1 MAMYERIIYELQKA
15 SCSSI
20 MISPTTATLP
30 SDMNTIQT
38 RGLFDGLIFLGIL
51 DKGVREQIAQID
63 LPKVYVDIYD
73 QTHKSDSVITEN
85 IYSSYELTNY
95 LIQQGHTDIG
105 FVGTVGSTTS
115 ISDRYLGYL
124 RRMLEE
130 GISPKN
136 EWRIPD
142 RSDEGIA
149 IPLLLPEKLPTAFVC
164 NCDATAFKLVQAL
177 KERGICVPEDVSVTG
192 FDDSI
197 YAQLC
202 SPSLTTV
209 AVDTDAIARLA
220 AKRMIK
226 HMNEPQKKS
235 GEVYRIPG
243 KIIYRDSVCKI
254 NGSSDK
260 PEQSGEGG
268 KNLE

>member
-1 MAMYERIIYELQKA
+1 
-15 SCSSI
+15 
-20 MISPTTATLP
+20 
-30 SDMNTIQT
+30 
-38 RGLFDGLIFLGIL
+38 
-51 DKGVREQIAQID
+51 
-63 LPKVYVDIYD
+63 
-73 QTHKSDSVITEN
+73 
-85 IYSSYELTNY
+85 
-95 LIQQGHTDIG
+95 
-105 FVGTVGSTTS
+105 
-115 ISDRYLGYL
+115 
-124 RRMLEE
+124 MLEE

-142 RSDEGIA
+142 RSEEGIA
-149 IPLLLPEKLPTAFVC
+149 IPLLLPEKLPTAFE
-164 NCDATAFKLVQAL
+164 LVQAL

>member
-1 MAMYERIIYELQKA
+1 M
-15 SCSSI
+15 
-20 MISPTTATLP
+20 
-30 SDMNTIQT
+30 
-38 RGLFDGLIFLGIL
+38 
-51 DKGVREQIAQID
+51 
-63 LPKVYVDIYD
+63 
-73 QTHKSDSVITEN
+73 
-85 IYSSYELTNY
+85 
-95 LIQQGHTDIG
+95 
-105 FVGTVGSTTS
+105 
-115 ISDRYLGYL
+115 
-124 RRMLEE
+124 
-130 GISPKN
+130 
-136 EWRIPD
+136 
-142 RSDEGIA
+142 
-149 IPLLLPEKLPTAFVC
+149 
-164 NCDATAFKLVQAL
+164 
-177 KERGICVPEDVSVTG
+177 TG

-268 KNLE
+268 KNHESTKQKEKRTLDQE